1 MMHPRKI
8 ILLVMLIVFIVIR
21 FIRPGRNESSKV
33 LPADISKL
41 AVVVD
46 SIVVILKNVKKL

>member
-1 MMHPRKI
+1 
-8 ILLVMLIVFIVIR
+8 MLIVFIVIR